1 MKQALVVILASLLL
15 SSCGFYKRQ
24 YTSGWM
30 RMHHQSSSKQI
41 IHPNPNPDLT
51 AVMIDEQIPISPK
64 SIIAKI
70 DTLTP
75 DTKDNSVISSP
86 SENPNPEPDF
96 YTAPPQEII
105 DRATYPKLNND
116 QFIQKKF
123 DKRVKNATR
132 GMTFMFG
139 GFGYAILLT
148 GLALNG
154 ILDGEIALFI
164 AALGA
169 VVGVA
174 ALIFMFFSTYKSY
187 ELIVNNPD
195 VKFNA
200 NSRSKLIMPTV
211 LSILCSGYIGL
222 IFALV
227 LVIKNKRNKK

>member
-1 MKQALVVILASLLL
+1 MKQALVIFLASLML

-30 RMHHQSSSKQI
+30 RAHHHSSSSQI
-41 IHPNPNPDLT
+41 KHPVPKLDLS
-51 AVMIDEQIPISPK
+51 ANMIDEQISISPI
-64 SIIAKI
+64 SIIAKN
-70 DTLTP
+70 DTVTP

-86 SENPNPEPDF
+86 SQISNTEPDF
-96 YTAPPQEII
+96 YTPPAREMI
-105 DRATYPKLNND
+105 DPTYPNQND

-154 ILDGEIALFI
+154 ILDGEIALII
-164 AALGA
+164 AAMGA
-169 VVGVA
+169 VVGIA
-174 ALIFMFFSTYKSY
+174 ALIFMFYSTYKSY

-200 NSRSKLIMPTV
+200 NSRSKLIIPTV
-211 LSILCSGYIGL
+211 LSILFSGYIGL

-227 LVIKNKRNKK
+227 LVIKNGRNKK

>member
-1 MKQALVVILASLLL
+1 
-15 SSCGFYKRQ
+15 
-24 YTSGWM
+24 
-30 RMHHQSSSKQI
+30 MHHLESPKQVSL
-41 IHPNPNPDLT
+41 PKPNPDLSANT
-51 AVMIDEQIPISPK
+51 IDEQIAIRPL
-64 SIIAKI
+64 SIITRT
-70 DTLTP
+70 DTVIP
-75 DTKDNSVISSP
+75 DNNNNSVISSP

-105 DRATYPKLNND
+105 ERSTYPKNNND

-169 VVGVA
+169 FVGVA

-200 NSRSKLIMPTV
+200 NTRSKLIMPTV

-222 IFALV
+222 IFALI

>member
-1 MKQALVVILASLLL
+1 MKQALLVILASLLL

-30 RMHHQSSSKQI
+30 IMHHHSSSNQI
-41 IHPNPNPDLT
+41 THPNPNPDLS
-51 AVMIDEQIPISPK
+51 ANMIDEQISINSL
-64 SIIAKI
+64 SIIAKN
-70 DTLTP
+70 DTVIP
-75 DTKDNSVISSP
+75 DTKDKSVISTP
-86 SENPNPEPDF
+86 SEIANPEPDF
-96 YTAPPQEII
+96 YTPPPRDII
-105 DRATYPKLNND
+105 DRTYANQND

-174 ALIFMFFSTYKSY
+174 ALIFMFFSAYKSY

-195 VKFNA
+195 VKFNS
-200 NSRSKLIMPTV
+200 NSRSKLIIPTV
-211 LSILCSGYIGL
+211 LSILLSGYIGL

-227 LVIKNKRNKK
+227 LVIKNKGNKK

>member
-1 MKQALVVILASLLL
+1 MKQTLFVFLTALLL
-15 SSCGFYKRQ
+15 CSCGFYKRQ

-51 AVMIDEQIPISPK
+51 AFMVDEQIPISPI

-70 DTLTP
+70 DTVTP
-75 DTKDNSVISSP
+75 DTKDNSVISNP
-86 SENPNPEPDF
+86 SQITITEPDF
-96 YTAPPQEII
+96 YTPPPREII
-105 DRATYPKLNND
+105 DRTYPNLNN

-154 ILDGEIALFI
+154 ILDGEIALLI

-169 VVGVA
+169 IVGIA
-174 ALIFMFFSTYKSY
+174 AFVFMFYSTYKSF

-195 VKFNA
+195 VKFNSG
-200 NSRSKLIMPTV
+200 SRSKLIIPAV
-211 LSILCSGYIGL
+211 LSILFSGYLGL

>member
-1 MKQALVVILASLLL
+1 MKQTVFVFLSALLL

-30 RMHHQSSSKQI
+30 RTHHHSSANQI
-41 IHPNPNPDLT
+41 IRSAPKTDLS
-51 AVMIDEQIPISPK
+51 ANMNDEQIAISPL
-64 SIIAKI
+64 SIIAKN
-70 DTLTP
+70 DTVIP
-75 DTKDNSVISSP
+75 DTKDKSVISTP
-86 SENPNPEPDF
+86 SENPNPELDF
-96 YTAPPQEII
+96 YTPPPQEII
-105 DRATYPKLNND
+105 DRTTYPKLNND

-200 NSRSKLIMPTV
+200 NSRSKLIIPTV
-211 LSILCSGYIGL
+211 LSILFSGYIGL

>member
-1 MKQALVVILASLLL
+1 
-15 SSCGFYKRQ
+15 
-24 YTSGWM
+24 
-30 RMHHQSSSKQI
+30 MHHQSSSKQI

-51 AVMIDEQIPISPK
+51 AFMVDEQIPISPI

-70 DTLTP
+70 DTVTP
-75 DTKDNSVISSP
+75 DTKDNSVISNP
-86 SENPNPEPDF
+86 SQITITEPDF
-96 YTAPPQEII
+96 YTPPPREII
-105 DRATYPKLNND
+105 DRTYPNLNN

-200 NSRSKLIMPTV
+200 NSRSKLIIPTV

-222 IFALV
+222 IFALI